1 MREGSSTKQ
10 DHYEG
15 AAVDGDKS
23 ICLDTLFKDIKNET
37 CLIYSFGLSDDWTFE
52 ESMAI
57 LGCKV
62 FI

>member
-1 MREGSSTKQ
+1 M

-15 AAVDGDKS
+15 AALDGDKS
-23 ICLDTLFKDIKNET
+23 ICLDTLYDDIINKN

-52 ESMAI
+52 ENMAN

-62 FI
+62 